1 MKTRILETRILNFQ
15 LTNKDINLY
24 NDMKNIA
31 I

>member
-1 MKTRILETRILNFQ
+1 MRILEAKILNFQ

-24 NDMKNIA
+24 NNIKNIA